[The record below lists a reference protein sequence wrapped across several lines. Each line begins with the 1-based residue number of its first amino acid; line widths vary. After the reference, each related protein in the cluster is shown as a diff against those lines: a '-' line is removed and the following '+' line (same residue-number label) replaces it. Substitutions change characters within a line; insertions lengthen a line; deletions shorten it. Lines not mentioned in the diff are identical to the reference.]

1 MESLNFIGW
10 EIDSWSNTKN
20 SESPIWV
27 SRESSAVNVC
37 ERGSLVDAQKVFD
50 EMSERNLVSWNTII
64 SAYAEND
71 VFDNAKANRM
81 GPLIMGFYGLC

>member
-1 MESLNFIGW
+1 M
-10 EIDSWSNTKN
+10 
-20 SESPIWV
+20 
-27 SRESSAVNVC
+27 
-37 ERGSLVDAQKVFD
+37 FD

-71 VFDNAKANRM
+71 VFDKAKANRM

>member
-1 MESLNFIGW
+1 M
-10 EIDSWSNTKN
+10 
-20 SESPIWV
+20 
-27 SRESSAVNVC
+27 
-37 ERGSLVDAQKVFD
+37 FD